1 MPSIDGLWTKEEEEE
16 ILKHYG
22 FEPVPG
28 LEDSYRF
35 KEEAPPGDAGA
46 RVFGREEALEM
57 IRPIRRAAYGLSQA
71 LVDQRKEPPK
81 TTEGEA

>member
-1 MPSIDGLWTKEEEEE
+1 MPSIEGPWTKEEEDG

-28 LEDSYRF
+28 LEGYYRF
-35 KEEAPPGDAGA
+35 EGSATGDAGA

-57 IRPIRRAAYGLSQA
+57 TRRLRRAAYGLSQA
-71 LVDQRKEPPK
+71 IADLPREPPE
-81 TTEGEA
+81 TTEGET